1 MGFSV
6 SRGVSGRACCQIC
19 NKPIA
24 KGEMK
29 VDFWGYK
36 VSQQAHLK
44 CITELK
50 IKIIEKEIEEL
61 KQNV

>member
-6 SRGVSGRACCQIC
+6 SRGVSGRACCQVC

-44 CITELK
+44 CITGLAEEVEFK
-50 IKIIEKEIEEL
+50 EKIEKHG
-61 KQNV
+61 